1 MTERKFY
8 GKLNGFASKEERNK
22 EKNHLNA
29 YIHGRTFYQYGF
41 QTLQT
46 GMRVPVYHPVL
57 TSESVAS

>member
-8 GKLNGFASKEERNK
+8 GKLSNFTSKEEKNQ

-41 QTLQT
+41 TEVQP
-46 GMRVPVYHPVL
+46 GVRVPAYQPVL
-57 TSESVAS
+57 TSND